1 MLVCNVSQ
9 RPPRRAITVAIA
21 EAGAAADEP
30 GTGNIVFATLVDD
43 PASVGETVDAYLGE
57 ILLEAASASTVLDA
71 SIPATYAADV
81 TEAATAADVLSAT
94 LTGGVVTF
102 DGILGSFMT
111 LSNGNLT
118 ATHNAIN
125 STPTGARSAAV
136 QSSGKYYFEITVA
149 AYNGGGDGA
158 GILLSSGTYADM
170 CNTATNCTSVNFSSG
185 NISTN
190 NTFSGKSLA
199 ALAPGA
205 VLGFAIDLTART
217 AWIRKGAG
225 NWNNDATHNPATGA
239 GGVTIAATGGFSPAI
254 VFNSWV
260 GDNGTGNFG
269 ATAFANAAPSGF
281 GNWSP

>member
-1 MLVCNVSQ
+1 MLVCNVSL
-9 RPPRRAITVAIA
+9 RPPRRAITAAIA
-21 EAGAAADEP
+21 EAITATDALA
-30 GTGNIVFATLVDD
+30 TGNIVFATLVDD
-43 PASVGETVDAYLGE
+43 PASVGEIVDAYLGE
-57 ILLEAASASTVLDA
+57 IMLEAASAADSITAGAGFDA
-71 SIPATYAADV
+71 AVDET
-81 TEAATAADVLSAT
+81 ATAGDVLSST
-94 LTGGVVTF
+94 VTGGVVSF

-125 STPTGARSAAV
+125 STATGARSAAV

-149 AYNGGGDGA
+149 VYNGSGDGA
-158 GILLSSGTYADM
+158 GILASSGTYADM
-170 CNTATNCTSVNFSSG
+170 CNTATNCTEVNFSSG
-185 NISTN
+185 NIQSN
-190 NTFSGKSLA
+190 NTYSGKSVG

-205 VLGFAIDLTART
+205 VLGFAIDLTARK

-239 GGVTIAATGGFSPAI
+239 GGVTIAATVGFSPAI
-254 VFNSWV
+254 AFNSWV

-281 GNWSP
+281 GNWTT